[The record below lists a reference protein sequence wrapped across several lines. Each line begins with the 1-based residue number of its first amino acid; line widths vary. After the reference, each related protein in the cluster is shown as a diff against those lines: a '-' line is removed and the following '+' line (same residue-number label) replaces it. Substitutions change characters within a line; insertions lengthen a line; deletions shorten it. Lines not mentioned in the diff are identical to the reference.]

1 VDGGDPCA
9 AEFAGDLRWGI
20 VDGCE
25 GLGFGGEE
33 EGQGEEGAD
42 EVEVHG
48 VVEV

>member
-1 VDGGDPCA
+1 
-9 AEFAGDLRWGI
+9 
-20 VDGCE
+20 
-25 GLGFGGEE
+25 LGFGGEE